1 MLSEPFPATLDVR
14 KAAMRKVSVRGV
26 LKPTDLPRLRG
37 MLADD
42 DGSIS
47 VEMAFGKDDQDRV
60 VIDLG
65 VEADLVV
72 TCQRCLEAMPHQ
84 LSAGNRLAL
93 VWSDAQ
99 AAALPRDL
107 DPLIADDAQCDLWA
121 VVEEELMLA
130 LPAFS
135 YHDTEECRQ
144 SLTAYADP
152 PPVEEAGTDAPNP
165 FGVLEQL
172 KPGEK

>member
-1 MLSEPFPATLDVR
+1 
-14 KAAMRKVSVRGV
+14 MRKVSVRGV
-26 LKPTDLPRLRG
+26 LKPTELPRLRS

-42 DGSIS
+42 DGSIG
-47 VEMAFGKDDQDRV
+47 VEMAFGKDDQERV
-60 VIDLG
+60 VIALD

-72 TCQRCLEAMPHQ
+72 TCQRCLEAMPHH
-84 LSAGNRLAL
+84 LSASNRLAL

-99 AAALPRDL
+99 AAALPKDL
-107 DPLIADDAQCDLWA
+107 DPLIGGGAQCDLWA

-135 YHDTEECRQ
+135 YHETEECRQ
-144 SLTAYADP
+144 SLTAYSDP

-165 FGVLEQL
+165 FDVLAQL
-172 KPGEK
+172 KPGEN